1 MKLSQLKKC
10 AVENG
15 ISLKHLNGKML
26 KKSELAE
33 KLMAKGL
40 MVKSPKKSKRK
51 RSKKRSRN

>member
-10 AVENG
+10 AAENG

-26 KKSELAE
+26 KKAELAE

-40 MVKSPKKSKRK
+40 MVKSPKKSKRIK
-51 RSKKRSRN
+51 IEQKK